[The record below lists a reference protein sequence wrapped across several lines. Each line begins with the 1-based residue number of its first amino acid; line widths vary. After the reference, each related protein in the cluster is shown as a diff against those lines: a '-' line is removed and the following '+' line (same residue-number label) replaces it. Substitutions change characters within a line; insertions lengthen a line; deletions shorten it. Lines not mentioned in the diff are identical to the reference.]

1 MKAYIISLAVLL
13 ALSLT
18 AFPAFAEETE
28 DTASKEGEKT
38 VIIKITGEGEC
49 TEISISDGEEGIK
62 KIIIKC
68 PEGECPDLSELGLDI
83 DVIEMTGEEG
93 TIKKKIIIDC
103 PEGECPDDGKL
114 KMEFDVD
121 LDEAGLSAEK
131 TTISMRVNDDGEE
144 VTIKAR
150 GDKDKLK
157 PEIDEILEELSE
169 DGGKVTMKELEDGY
183 DITITK

>member
-49 TEISISDGEEGIK
+49 TEISSSDGEEGIK

-68 PEGECPDLSELGLDI
+68 PEGECPDLSELGFDI

-93 TIKKKIIIDC
+93 TIKKKIIIDY
-103 PEGECPDDGKL
+103 PEGKCPDIGKFE
-114 KMEFDVD
+114 MEFDID
-121 LDEAGLSAEK
+121 MDEAGLSAEK
-131 TTISMRVNDDGEE
+131 MTISMIVDDDGEK

-157 PEIDEILEELSE
+157 PEIDQMLEDLGE
-169 DGGKVTMKELEDGY
+169 DGGKVTTKELEDGY
-183 DITITK
+183 DITIEK